1 MVKTVRL
8 HIDFV
13 FSAAI
18 RSETCSALFGY
29 LLCWEAI
36 AVTNYGGILEIYI
49 AIFTKTSYI
58 FSCPVNTLVLLIY
71 SSVYSS
77 GRVGRGG
84 EERGGEERGGEER
97 RGEERRVQ
105 HWTVEQRTVEQRTGQ
120 DRTRTGQ
127 DRTGQYNTAPNS
139 KEQYS
144 RGQYKPEMQ
153 TVKKGI
159 LLSCSITLDVRG
171 FLREEP

>member
-97 RGEERRVQ
+97 RGEERRGEES
-105 HWTVEQRTVEQRTGQ
+105 TTLDSRAEDSRAEDRTGQ
-120 DRTRTGQ
+120 DKDRSGQ
-127 DRTGQYNTAPNS
+127 DRTV
-139 KEQYS
+139 QYS
-144 RGQYKPEMQ
+144 TKQ
-153 TVKKGI
+153 
-159 LLSCSITLDVRG
+159 
-171 FLREEP
+171 